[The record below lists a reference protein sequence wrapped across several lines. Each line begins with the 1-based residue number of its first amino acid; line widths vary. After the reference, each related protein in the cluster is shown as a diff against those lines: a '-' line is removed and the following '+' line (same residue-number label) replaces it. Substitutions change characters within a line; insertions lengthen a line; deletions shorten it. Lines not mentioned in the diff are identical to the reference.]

1 MATYYWVGGSG
12 TWDSTT
18 TTNWAASSGGAGD
31 AGVPTSADNVIF
43 DANSNTGTDPFTVTM
58 DSSFGDPTCLDFTA
72 SSLDGAMTLTGSKII
87 ITGDIILP
95 ATNFS
100 FSGSVNLEIWLQTK
114 NVSITTNGTAVDVA
128 SFILF
133 DGGNSGF
140 ALTLNDDLNLS
151 GTPAFSG
158 LMFQMTL
165 GASLNLNNRTLT
177 TDSVD
182 LTNLNQINAYRL
194 IFGSTGKIVLTNADA
209 SSWSWNDNST
219 SDTSKTHAYASGS
232 CNLECTNGGGNLYI
246 NPPST
251 NSLGVTGAMFNV
263 KVNGAGGTACS
274 LGFSGGASTCLL
286 KDLDCSGFSGQL
298 NSFSSRSIAGNLT
311 LSATMTLASSS
322 TVPTIFNG
330 TSNVTTNGKTL
341 PFPCQLTGSMTL
353 QDAFTMSNTL
363 TFTINNTSGTATLNL
378 NNFTFT
384 SGLFSMSSTSSKVI
398 AFGST
403 GKIVLSRAG
412 IGTSTI
418 WSAGVITNFS
428 YTGTSRVE
436 TSGAGTGTRNFT
448 HGSTSGGTESNAI
461 NLYIKTSPPTVV
473 ILGHFKD
480 LDFTGSSSNLSQ
492 NSLTQLNVYGNLTLS
507 ATLTGT
513 VGTSVGTAGGFHFKG
528 GSGVT
533 QYITTNGNN
542 IGCGYYA
549 FEGAATY
556 VLNDNITATA
566 ASSEVVC
573 GVYVFN
579 GIFDSNDKTIN
590 VNALLFSPVYG
601 AALMYLKSS
610 SVTTRGLYF
619 YTPVTYSA
627 TLYPGTSTITAT
639 NLLDTSLYFGTY
651 NFNNVVV
658 STSGNT
664 TYRYGGTIENF
675 THTVTS
681 TRTMSFEAGKTFT
694 FGTFNCTGTSSFRLT
709 IQSATPG
716 STYTISKSNSTAVS
730 LSYCT
735 IKDFFAGTASV
746 WKALTSNGNVN
757 NGNNYGVQF
766 TPPQG
771 KGLQFFS

>member
-18 TTNWAASSGGAGD
+18 TTNWAASSGGAGG
-31 AGVPTSADNVIF
+31 AGVPSFGDNVVF
-43 DANSNTGTDPFTVTM
+43 DANSNTGTSSFTVTA
-58 DSSFGDPTCLDFTA
+58 FDPYCQDLTIG
-72 SSLDGAMTLTGSKII
+72 SLDGAMTLSSGDFI
-87 ITGDIILP
+87 ITGDVTLP

-100 FSGSVNLEIWLQTK
+100 FSGASSINFYLTK
-114 NVSITTNGTAVDVA
+114 NASITTNGISIPAGY
-128 SFILF
+128 FLLF
-133 DGGNSGF
+133 DDNSGYT
-140 ALTLNDDLNLS
+140 LTLNDNLTLSANLPSGGYTAVFNLLNS
-151 GTPAFSG
+151 AN
-158 LMFQMTL
+158 
-165 GASLNLNNRTLT
+165 LNLNGKTLT
-177 TDSVD
+177 THSVD
-182 LTNLNQINAYRL
+182 LTQIQPTGAYRL
-194 IFGSTGKIVLTNADA
+194 IFGTTGKIVVTGY
-209 SSWSWNDNST
+209 
-219 SDTSKTHAYASGS
+219 DTTVWKDYDGGGSIGTYAYASGS
-232 CNLECTNGGGNLYI
+232 CNVEFTSTAGSGTTAISMSQALAGVM
-246 NPPST
+246 PSG
-251 NSLGVTGAMFNV
+251 SSIYNV
-263 KVNGAGGTACS
+263 KVNAGTNTVTLNAVSSSYACVKN
-274 LGFSGGASTCLL
+274 LDFTGFSGT
-286 KDLDCSGFSGQL
+286 
-298 NSFSSRSIAGNLT
+298 FSSTSNRRIEGNLT
-311 LSATMTLASSS
+311 FSSTMTVS
-322 TVPTIFNG
+322 TL
-330 TSNVTTNGKTL
+330 SNTTLFAGVSDVTTNGKTITSA
-341 PFPCQLTGSMTL
+341 CQLTGSMTL

-363 TFTINNTSGTATLNL
+363 IFTINNTSGTATLNL

-384 SGLFSMSSTSSKVI
+384 TGLFSMSSTSSKVI

-412 IGTSTI
+412 IGTASI
-418 WSAGVITNFS
+418 WSAGTINNFS

-436 TSGAGTGTRNFT
+436 TSGAGTGTRNFV

-513 VGTSVGTAGGFHFKG
+513 VGTGVGTTGGFHFKG

-601 AALMYLKSS
+601 NAQIYLKNSNI
-610 SVTTRGLYF
+610 TTRSLFF
-619 YTPVTYSA
+619 YTPSAYSGVV
-627 TLYPGTSTITAT
+627 YPGTSTITAT

-664 TYRYGGTIENF
+664 TYRMGGTIENF

-694 FGTFNCTGTSSFRLT
+694 FGAFNCTGTSSFRLT
-709 IQSATPG
+709 MQHMNPS
-716 STYTISKSNSTAVS
+716 STTLYTLAKSNSTKVN

-735 IKDFFAGTASV
+735 ISDFFAGNASV
-746 WKALTSNGNVN
+746 WIALTSNGNIN
-757 NGNNYGVQF
+757 SSNNYGIQF
-766 TPPQG
+766 TPPTG

>member
-12 TWDSTT
+12 TWDDVT
-18 TTNWAASSGGAGD
+18 TTNWAASSGGSGA
-31 AGVPTSADNVIF
+31 AGVPTNVDNVVF
-43 DANSNTGTDPFTVTM
+43 DANSNSGTDPFTVTAP
-58 DSSFGDPTCLDFTA
+58 SGTCANLTVG
-72 SSLDGAMTLTGSKII
+72 SLDGAMTLTPSDLIVTGN
-87 ITGDIILP
+87 ITVP
-95 ATNFS
+95 ASNFS
-100 FSGSVNLEIWLQTK
+100 FSAGVMYLYLINNNVTITSNGVSFPTFVILDGDEGYTLTMADNLTIPDSPSGGQPASFQIIGGSNLDLNSKILTTYSVNLTQ
-114 NVSITTNGTAVDVA
+114 
-128 SFILF
+128 
-133 DGGNSGF
+133 
-140 ALTLNDDLNLS
+140 LT
-151 GTPAFSG
+151 P
-158 LMFQMTL
+158 
-165 GASLNLNNRTLT
+165 
-177 TDSVD
+177 V
-182 LTNLNQINAYRL
+182 NAYRL
-194 IFGSTGKIVLTNADA
+194 IFGSTGKIVVTGINSTVWTDA
-209 SSWSWNDNST
+209 SGSST
-219 SDTSKTHAYASGS
+219 TYAYASGS
-232 CNLECTNGGGNLYI
+232 CNLEFNGTGGTTTRVI
-246 NPPST
+246 NINQTASG
-251 NSLGVTGAMFNV
+251 SLLPAGTAMFNV
-263 KVNGAGGTACS
+263 SVSAGSDSFQLATLS
-274 LGFSGGASTCLL
+274 SNPYVKNLDFTGFSGTWIGSE
-286 KDLDCSGFSGQL
+286 
-298 NSFSSRSIAGNLT
+298 SRRISGNLT
-311 LSATMTLASSS
+311 ISATMTVGFFGI
-322 TVPTIFNG
+322 TYFVG
-330 TSNVTTNGKTL
+330 SNQLITTNGKTITSA
-341 PFPCQLTGSMTL
+341 CQLSGSIQL
-353 QDAFTMSNTL
+353 QDAFTMTSTL
-363 TFTINNTSGTATLNL
+363 TFTMNSGTLDL

-384 SGLFSMSSTSSKVI
+384 SGLFTQANDTATRVI
-398 AFGST
+398 KFGST
-403 GKIVLSRAG
+403 GKIVLSRVG
-412 IGTSTI
+412 IGTATL
-418 WSAGVITNFS
+418 WNCPNITNFS

-480 LDFTGSSSNLSQ
+480 LDFTGSSSNLTQ
-492 NSLTQLNVYGNLTLS
+492 NSLSQLNIYGNLTLS

-556 VLNDNITATA
+556 VLSDNITATA

-573 GVYVFN
+573 GVYVYN

-601 AALMYLKSS
+601 NAQIYLKNSNI
-610 SVTTRGLYF
+610 TTRSVYF
-619 YTPVTYSA
+619 YTPSAYSGVV
-627 TLYPGTSTITAT
+627 YPGTSTITAT

-709 IQSATPG
+709 IQSLTPG
-716 STYTISKSNSTAVS
+716 SAYIISKSNSTAVN

-746 WKALTSNGNVN
+746 WKALKSNSNVN
-757 NGNNYGVQF
+757 NGNNYGIQF
-766 TPPQG
+766 TAPQG
-771 KGLQFFS
+771 KGLEFFS

>member
-1 MATYYWVGGSG
+1 MATYYWVGGDG
-12 TWDSTT
+12 TWDATA

-58 DSSFGDPTCLDFTA
+58 DSSFGDPECLDFTA

-100 FSGSVNLEIWLQTK
+100 FSGSVNLGIWLQTK
-114 NVSITTNGTAVDVA
+114 NVSITTNGTAVNVA

-151 GTPAFSG
+151 GTPAYLSF
-158 LMFQMTL
+158 MFYMTL

-177 TDSVD
+177 TNNVD
-182 LTNLNQINAYRL
+182 LTNLNQIDAYRL
-194 IFGSTGKIVLTNADA
+194 IFGSTGKIVLTNADGGWFA
-209 SSWSWNDNST
+209 WNDNST
-219 SDTSKTHAYASGS
+219 SDAGKTHAYASGS
-232 CNLECTNGGGNLYI
+232 GNLECTNGGGNLYI

-274 LGFSGGASTCLL
+274 LGFSGGASTCLI

-298 NSFSSRSIAGNLT
+298 NSFSSKSIAGNLT
-311 LSATMTLASSS
+311 LSAAMTIGSSAS
-322 TVPTIFNG
+322 VPIIFNG
-330 TSNVTTNGKTL
+330 TSNVTTNGKTI
-341 PFPCQLTGSMTL
+341 PVPCQLTGSMTL

-363 TFTINNTSGTATLNL
+363 AFTINNTSGTATLNL

-384 SGLFSMSSTSSKVI
+384 SGNFVISNNTQTRVI

-412 IGTSTI
+412 TTTTTV
-418 WSAGVITNFS
+418 WNCPNLTNFS
-428 YTGTSRVE
+428 FTGTSRVE
-436 TSGAGTGTRNFT
+436 TSGAGTGTRNYL
-448 HGSTSGGTESNAI
+448 HGSTSGGAESNAI

-480 LDFTGSSSNLSQ
+480 LDFTGSSSNLTQ
-492 NSLTQLNVYGNLTLS
+492 NSLTQLSIYGNLTLS
-507 ATLTGT
+507 ATITGT
-513 VGTSVGTAGGFHFKG
+513 VGTGVGTNGGFHFKG

-556 VLNDNITATA
+556 VLSDNITATA

-579 GIFDSNDKTIN
+579 GIFDSNDKTIS
-590 VNALLFSPVYG
+590 VNALLLSPSSG
-601 AALMYLKSS
+601 PSQMYLRSS
-610 SVTTRGLYF
+610 SVTTRDHYF
-619 YTPVTYSA
+619 YTPFSYSG
-627 TLYPGTSTITAT
+627 TLYPGTSTITIT
-639 NLLDTSLYFGTY
+639 GNSQDIYFGGY
-651 NFNNVVV
+651 NFNNVTV
-658 STSGNT
+658 TASGNT
-664 TYRYGGTIENF
+664 TYRYGGTITNF
-675 THTVTS
+675 TRTVTS
-681 TRTMSFEAGKTFT
+681 TQTMTFEAGNTFT
-694 FGTFNCTGTSSFRLT
+694 FGAFNCTGTASFRLT
-709 IQSATPG
+709 IQSLTPG
-716 STYTISKSNSTAVS
+716 SAYTFSKSNSTAVN

-735 IKDFFAGTASV
+735 ISDFFAGTASV
-746 WKALTSNGNVN
+746 WKALKSNGNIN
-757 NGNNYGVQF
+757 NGNNYGIQF